1 MVHRSEMSTSGV
13 QSSKKENENEISTST
28 AQGDDYDYLRDEYIP
43 YRRANKKKSSDET
56 DDDSSEEKSKEV
68 AFDVTNYQLTNLTA
82 SWEQLGWKVLCDEDE
97 WKEQFAQVRTA
108 FTKCVELSKI
118 VLPGERDTET
128 DKQSRTM
135 GSIASDG
142 VSNPMCRLSRNWLNC
157 YHYLSQVPCLD
168 PDPVTLEASKEAP
181 MVRGTVDKFLPRY
194 KNKESWI
201 AMHRAYKWHCLATK
215 ALIGA
220 SAFGAFLPPF

>member
-1 MVHRSEMSTSGV
+1 MVHRSEMSVNNVELAKSDKSDK
-13 QSSKKENENEISTST
+13 SSNQKDSE
-28 AQGDDYDYLRDEYIP
+28 YDYLKDEYIP
-43 YRRANKKKSSDET
+43 YKKVDKKSSSKSSDEE
-56 DDDSSEEKSKEV
+56 SSGEQVSKEV
-68 AFDVTNYQLTNLTA
+68 TFDITNYQLTNLTA

-97 WKEQFAQVRTA
+97 WKEQFAQVRSA

-118 VLPGERDTET
+118 VLPGERDTDS
-128 DKQSRTM
+128 DKQRRTM

-157 YHYLSQVPCLD
+157 YHYLAQVPCLD
-168 PDPVTLEASKEAP
+168 PDPVTLEASKEAAT
-181 MVRGTVDKFLPRY
+181 VRSTVDKYLPRY

-215 ALIGA
+215 ALIAGG
-220 SAFGAFLPPF
+220 AFGSFF